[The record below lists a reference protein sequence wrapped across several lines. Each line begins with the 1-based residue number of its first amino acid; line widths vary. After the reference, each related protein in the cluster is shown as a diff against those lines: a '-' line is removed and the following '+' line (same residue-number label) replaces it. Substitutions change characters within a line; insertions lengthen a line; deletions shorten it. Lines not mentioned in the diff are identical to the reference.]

1 MDEFANMMHETGIVP
16 LKLVK
21 NAADVEKD
29 LLERAVG
36 MAGTA
41 AGDYHKQAFFRMLD
55 LIYNT
60 DSVQT
65 RRSNFQTIRM
75 TLFHNWTDF
84 FQHLLNKYC
93 DDSRGSCVFPKS
105 NGVFFLDEEDC
116 ASPAWAN
123 VPSTQTDLL
132 GMAHLTMY
140 VFFAPATI
148 TFWPTSHFR
157 NRQHYAARRLNFE
170 VGTLTSIKP
179 WQMEIKML
187 DAVCI
192 QSDLLHHISPWTC
205 SNNTL
210 NRECAYAKWTWTSR
224 WTGGNGHDRLI
235 DKFVRPI
242 DAGGIDQL
250 KHMEETFLR
259 YKNSAML
266 SFSDQS
272 EAQRISVLDPTF
284 INIAKGLKSGTL
296 KYTVGGQKGRDFDED
311 FKHLFSK
318 EVTDSLASSS
328 PAPGP
333 CPAPAPVPVPVF
345 APAPAPA
352 PAPVSVP
359 VPVPAPAP
367 APDLALAVTTSHAQ
381 LPASEETHA
390 LEVTDDQNSL
400 ANETH
405 VQNNTEDTF
414 IQATNSDSL

>member
-1 MDEFANMMHETGIVP
+1 
-16 LKLVK
+16 
-21 NAADVEKD
+21 
-29 LLERAVG
+29 
-36 MAGTA
+36 
-41 AGDYHKQAFFRMLD
+41 
-55 LIYNT
+55 
-60 DSVQT
+60 
-65 RRSNFQTIRM
+65 
-75 TLFHNWTDF
+75 
-84 FQHLLNKYC
+84 
-93 DDSRGSCVFPKS
+93 
-105 NGVFFLDEEDC
+105 
-116 ASPAWAN
+116 
-123 VPSTQTDLL
+123 
-132 GMAHLTMY
+132 
-140 VFFAPATI
+140 
-148 TFWPTSHFR
+148 
-157 NRQHYAARRLNFE
+157 
-170 VGTLTSIKP
+170 
-179 WQMEIKML
+179 MEMKML

-250 KHMEETFLR
+250 KHMKETFLR

-266 SFSDQS
+266 SFSGQS

-296 KYTVGGQKGRDFDED
+296 KYTVGGQKGRNFDED
-311 FKHLFSK
+311 FRHLFSK

-333 CPAPAPVPVPVF
+333 APVLVPVL
-345 APAPAPA
+345 A
-352 PAPVSVP
+352 
-359 VPVPAPAP
+359 PAPAP